1 MTRAAGPAWRTVPA
15 CLPGAGTAL
24 ALSIA
29 AAAPAPAQEIV
40 RAVCSSDPLS
50 AGSSGGPVA
59 PLHLGGD
66 EPSDLRAIARL
77 HVVVQQIVVAG
88 GQGG

>member
-40 RAVCSSDPLS
+40 RGVCSSGALS
-50 AGSSGGPVA
+50 AGGSGRPVA

-66 EPSDLRAIARL
+66 EPSDLRVTARL

-88 GQGG
+88 REGG